1 MLEFDL
7 LKKNELKFIN
17 IDLNNA
23 DLNVIAA
30 TVAEVLELNT
40 DEVFVT
46 DYLDRVM
53 TLDIL
58 RDKLYPHQIIDKK
71 TPLLEQLA
79 TVAGVTVSKET
90 MIFSEGMLG
99 WIAADSKQANEAIE
113 QAVKMS
119 AEIRDR
125 WAKRC
130 IVFAT
135 GSELIDGQIKDTNS
149 ASIRDFLTAEG
160 YTVAFGGTLRDDQDL
175 IEGSIRT
182 AIANGYSI
190 ILTTGGVGAESKDCT
205 VEAVLEIDTQ
215 AATPYICT
223 FEKGKGRHVKD
234 GIRIAVGEYENAT
247 IVSLPGP
254 NDEVCSSLPLLLEGL
269 NTRTSKAQF
278 AERMAVNLRD
288 RWRTKHSGHQHHAAH

>member
-7 LKKNELKFIN
+7 LRKSELKFIN
-17 IDLNNA
+17 IDLNGA
-23 DLNVIAA
+23 DLNAVAA
-30 TVAEVLELNT
+30 AVANVLELT
-40 DEVFVT
+40 TEEVFVT

-58 RDKLYPHQIIDKK
+58 RDKLYPHQIIDKR
-71 TPLLEQLA
+71 TPLLERLA
-79 TVAGVTVSKET
+79 AVPGVTVSKET
-90 MIFSEGMLG
+90 TIFSEGMLG
-99 WIAADSKQANEAIE
+99 WIAADAKQAAAAIE

-119 AEIRDR
+119 TELRER

-135 GSELIDGQIKDTNS
+135 GAELIDGQVKDTNS
-149 ASIRDFLTAEG
+149 ASIKDFLTAQG
-160 YTVAFGGTLRDDQDL
+160 YSVAFGGTLRDDQDL

-182 AIANGYSI
+182 AIGNGYSI
-190 ILTTGGVGAESKDCT
+190 VITTGGVGAESKDRT
-205 VEAVLEIDTQ
+205 VEAVLEIDPQ

-234 GIRIAVGEYENAT
+234 GIRIAVAEHESAT
-247 IVSLPGP
+247 IISLPGP
-254 NDEVCSSLPLLLEGL
+254 NDEVCASLPLLLEGL
-269 NTRTSKAQF
+269 DNRIDKGLF

-288 RWRTKHSGHQHHAAH
+288 RWRAKHDHHHLAH